1 METHEQGTKR
11 KRVRKGEDAEDVKGE
26 ESEIVESEKGR
37 ERQEREKSCYLPH
50 RW

>member
-1 METHEQGTKR
+1 MERRENNSKLKRDAKAKEGTMNR
-11 KRVRKGEDAEDVKGE
+11 
-26 ESEIVESEKGR
+26 ESEKGR